1 MRFVIAVAVG
11 AVNLGAIKPADF
23 AVGCSRL
30 PQLLHKGLFGV
41 NACEILDGDYR
52 HLDSNINLFAKALAE
67 GTVLAKRVTQFVLL
81 ESFAEAL
88 GGGRFEDFGEALV
101 GNVSERDLPAMVET
115 ASDYAP
121 VVQNC
126 YMCIKGSASPCCVS
140 LVSRLLSLV

>member
-23 AVGCSRL
+23 TVGCSRL
-30 PQLLHKGLFGV
+30 PQLLHKGLLAV
-41 NACEILDGDYR
+41 NTCEILNGNGW

-67 GTVLAKRVTQFVLL
+67 GTALAMRVAQFVLL
-81 ESFAEAL
+81 ESFAEVL
-88 GGGRFEDFGEALV
+88 GGGQFKNFGEALV

-126 YMCIKGSASPCCVS
+126 YMCIKGAA
-140 LVSRLLSLV
+140 